1 MFVDSVVVKGTA
13 GNGGHGMIAFR
24 REKHVPKGGPS
35 GGNGGKGGDVIVQ
48 CDTQLMTLLDLRY
61 RKHYKAKRG
70 AHGSGSDKHGRSGA
84 DVTIPVP
91 AGTTVFDDTTGEQLA
106 DLTEDG
112 QSVVVCKGGRGGRGN
127 AAFKSPT
134 IQAPREAEDGR
145 PGEIRQLRFEL
156 KVMADVGLVGRPNA
170 GKSTLLATVSAARP
184 KIADYPFTTLE
195 PHLGI
200 VGAGEFESFVLADI
214 PGLIEGAHLGKG
226 LGHRFLR
233 HIQRTRVLV
242 FLIDITESDPAA
254 VLSELK
260 SELEQFDPSL
270 LDRKE
275 IVTLSK
281 IDLLPGLE
289 ERKRV
294 AAAFASS
301 PLLLSAVSG
310 EGKQEWIRAAF
321 ELLKEAKAEEE
332 ANEVEPPQISD
343 CRETDS
349 NAD

>member
-1 MFVDSVVVKGTA
+1 MFVDSVVVRGTA
-13 GNGGHGMIAFR
+13 GDGGHGMIAFR

-35 GGNGGKGGDVIVQ
+35 GGNGGKGGDVIVR
-48 CDTQLMTLLDLRY
+48 CDTQLSTLLDLRY

-70 AHGSGSDKHGRSGA
+70 AHGSGSDKQGRSGA

-91 AGTTVFDDTTGEQLA
+91 AGTTVFDDDTGEQLA

-145 PGEIRQLRFEL
+145 PGEIKQLRFEL

-214 PGLIEGAHLGKG
+214 PGLIEGAHEGKG

-242 FLIDITESDPAA
+242 YLIDITEPDPKA
-254 VLSELK
+254 VLEELRTELSE
-260 SELEQFDPSL
+260 FDPDL
-270 LDRKE
+270 LTRKQ

-281 IDLLPGLE
+281 IDLLPDQGE
-289 ERKRV
+289 RV
-294 AAAFASS
+294 AVEAAFDDP
-301 PLLLSAVSG
+301 PLLLSAVTG
-310 EGKQEWIRAAF
+310 EGKPEWIRAAF
-321 ELLKEAKAEEE
+321 ELLKLVRGEEGE
-332 ANEVEPPQISD
+332 DNPAPQTISD
-343 CRETDS
+343 CEESNSDS
-349 NAD
+349 N